1 MDLSA
6 TFQGETETLA
16 DWKKM
21 DGTAVRM
28 GISPVWETCKT
39 RVHNVVAT
47 KLWFG
52 RRKGAGD
59 LPEFEKREET

>member
-1 MDLSA
+1 MDFSA

-21 DGTAVRM
+21 DETAVRM